1 MSLVVIG
8 MSHRTASVDL
18 LEQVVLDAE
27 RGSAFSE
34 VVERSEQIGE
44 HLLLST
50 CNRIEVY
57 AEALAFHGAV
67 VDVSEALAQITG
79 ISLDRLR
86 DHLYVHYEDR
96 AVAHLFSVAAGL
108 DSVAVGESQIL
119 GQLREAL
126 HTAQDGAH
134 LGTALSTLAQQALRV
149 GKQAHAETDIDQ
161 VSRSLVE
168 RALDRARGRLGD
180 LSTRRAVV
188 VGAGAMS
195 GLAAHTVHRAGSGAL
210 TVVNRTS
217 EKAERLATA
226 VDGTWR
232 PWTELVD
239 AIAEAD
245 VVVSC
250 TGAVGHVI
258 EDETVRRGTGD
269 KVLIDLGLPR
279 DIDPALAARDDL
291 TLVDLESLGGRDG
304 VEGAE
309 RDQVAKVEELVTGAV
324 ADFLM
329 RRREAAIIPTVAA
342 LRSQSSTV
350 MDAELARLEG
360 RLDLSEHDLDEVRL
374 AMHRVVEKILHTPTV
389 RMKQMA
395 GRENGADVADLL
407 RQLFDLDP
415 HESRVSRLPKGGDLA

>member
-1 MSLVVIG
+1 MSLVVVG

-18 LEQVVLDAE
+18 LEQVVLDPD
-27 RGSAFSE
+27 RGREFSA

-44 HLLLST
+44 HLLLTT
-50 CNRIEVY
+50 CNRVEVY

-79 ISLDRLR
+79 VPLDTLR

-119 GQLREAL
+119 GQLRDAL
-126 HTAQDGAH
+126 RTAQDEAH
-134 LGTALSTLAQQALRV
+134 LGPVLSTLAQQALRV
-149 GKQAHAETDIDQ
+149 GKQAHSDTGIDR

-168 RALDRARGRLGD
+168 RALDRARDALGD

-195 GLAAHTVHRAGSGAL
+195 GLAAHTVRRAGAGEV
-210 TVVNRTS
+210 TIVNRTPG
-217 EKAERLATA
+217 KAERLASA
-226 VDGTWR
+226 IDGMWR
-232 PWTELVD
+232 PWGDLVD
-239 AIAEAD
+239 AIGSAD

-258 EDETVRRGTGD
+258 EEATVPKGSRH

-279 DIDPALAARDDL
+279 DVDPALAGRDDL
-291 TLVDLESLGGRDG
+291 TVVDLASLGGRDG
-304 VEGAE
+304 VEGDE
-309 RDQVAKVEELVTGAV
+309 RDQVAQVEELVTGAV

-389 RMKQMA
+389 RMKQLA